1 MTTTPDAG
9 GTISPAR
16 IFCFGI
22 LYAIGRFDP
31 ESLTPAEKIDCGE
44 ERAWF
49 GFGEV
54 VMAGML
60 SLSITVPAADWL
72 AQKSGPAPSLTAAV
86 LLFLALFVFLPKLIR
101 YAMQA
106 DTEMVIIAFG
116 RNEQA
121 RKVFWTVFLALAGL
135 VLAQVAEPGVVEK
148 IIRALTEL

>member
-1 MTTTPDAG
+1 
-9 GTISPAR
+9 
-16 IFCFGI
+16 
-22 LYAIGRFDP
+22 
-31 ESLTPAEKIDCGE
+31 
-44 ERAWF
+44 
-49 GFGEV
+49 
-54 VMAGML
+54 
-60 SLSITVPAADWL
+60 
-72 AQKSGPAPSLTAAV
+72 V